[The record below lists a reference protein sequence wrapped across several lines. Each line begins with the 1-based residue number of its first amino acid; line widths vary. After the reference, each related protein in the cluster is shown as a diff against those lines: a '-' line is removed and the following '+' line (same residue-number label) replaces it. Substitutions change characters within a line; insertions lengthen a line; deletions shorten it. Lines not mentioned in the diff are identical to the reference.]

1 MSERLVDDVVSLP
14 LELDDI
20 TLRERGEVVV
30 RRRGD
35 LELGDGVD
43 KVVDLVVFL
52 ELRLG
57 DEVVEI
63 EEDDG
68 DEGRSGRGG
77 EPGDLLLGLF
87 EVSFEMKLEVDGGDD
102 VECIARDS
110 TNVGI
115 SPVHQCDLIQSM
127 SERME
132 G

>member
-1 MSERLVDDVVSLP
+1 MSERLVDNVVSLP

-102 VECIARDS
+102 VGCIARDG